1 MPLLRAFRSKDR
13 KFPMPFR
20 SKQTLEAWVEEFR
33 TTREGGALITVLVQD
48 GDEGADTGL
57 VTVPLRDDGT
67 EIFMQPVA
75 VGDPAWSITIGMRDA
90 ETTLSPAQMHGLAAE
105 LLVAASLCQFLQE
118 KSLGHLEEPGAERP
132 H

>member
-1 MPLLRAFRSKDR
+1 
-13 KFPMPFR
+13 MPFR

-33 TTREGGALITVLVQD
+33 TTREGGALISVLVQD
-48 GDEGADTGL
+48 GVDGGDTGL

-67 EIFMQPVA
+67 EIYMQPVA
-75 VGDPAWSITIGMRDA
+75 LGDPTWSITIGMRDA
-90 ETTLSPAQMHGLAAE
+90 ETTLSAAQMHGLAAE

-118 KSLGHLEEPGAERP
+118 KSIGHLEEPDDDSA

>member
-1 MPLLRAFRSKDR
+1 
-13 KFPMPFR
+13 MPFR

-48 GDEGADTGL
+48 GLDGADTGL

-67 EIFMQPVA
+67 ELYMQAVA
-75 VGDPAWSITIGMRDA
+75 LEDPTWSITIGMRNA
-90 ETTLSPAQMHGLAAE
+90 ETTLSAPQLHGLAAE
-105 LLVAASLCQFLQE
+105 LLLAASLCQFLQE
-118 KSLGHLEEPGAERP
+118 KSIGHLEEPDDDL